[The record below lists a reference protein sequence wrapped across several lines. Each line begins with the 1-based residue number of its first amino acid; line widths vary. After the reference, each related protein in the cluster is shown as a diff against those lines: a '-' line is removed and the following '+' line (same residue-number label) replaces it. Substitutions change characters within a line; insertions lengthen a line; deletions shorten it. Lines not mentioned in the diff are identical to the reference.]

1 MNGSLFVHVLQIY
14 VVCVIVVMCVYAV
27 RHFAFSVSR
36 LTMKQRPS
44 FQDLYDDELPAI
56 TVVVP
61 MHNEATVACESLEA
75 LLQAD
80 YPRDRM
86 EIIPIDDQSR
96 DATTSILAEYAQR
109 YPFIRPLY
117 VLGGT
122 RGKQNSLNVVLRI
135 ARYPIILVF
144 DADYTP
150 GPGLLRELGA
160 AFTDPEVG
168 AVMGRVVP
176 RNTGR
181 NLLTRLLS
189 LERSGGYQVDQQARF
204 NLDLLPQY
212 GGTVGGFRR
221 ELVARIGGFHE
232 ETLAEDTDLTVRLF
246 AAGWKVVYANRA
258 ECYEEVPHQWQVR
271 FKQLRRWS
279 RGHNRAML
287 RNLGAILRSKHLS
300 FVQRLDGALLLLVYT
315 VPPVLLTGLAANV
328 LLFYMGA
335 MPVIA
340 SILIGFFIVGYNS
353 VGNFAPVY
361 EIGAAE
367 LLDGGVERIY
377 LLPMLFLLFLFNSAA
392 VSAGVFDTIGDVL
405 KSRSVR
411 WDKTG
416 RARQP
421 EAPSQA

>member
-1 MNGSLFVHVLQIY
+1 VNTSLFAHVLQTY
-14 VVCVIVVMCVYAV
+14 VVIVIAVMCVYAV
-27 RHFAFSVSR
+27 RHFWFSISR
-36 LTMKQRPS
+36 LSMTQRPS

-61 MHNEATVACESLEA
+61 MHNEATVARDALEA
-75 LLQAD
+75 LLNAD
-80 YPRDRM
+80 YPPDRL

-96 DATTSILAEYAQR
+96 DATTSILAEYADR
-109 YPFIRPLY
+109 HPIVRPLY
-117 VLGGT
+117 VLRGA

-135 ARYPIILVF
+135 AKHPIVLVF

-221 ELVARIGGFHE
+221 ELVERIGGFHE
-232 ETLAEDTDLTVRLF
+232 ETLAEDTDLTVRLY
-246 AAGWKVVYANRA
+246 AQGWKVVYANRA
-258 ECYEEVPHQWQVR
+258 ECYEEVPHQWSVR
-271 FKQLRRWS
+271 FRQLRRWS

-287 RNLGAILRSKHLS
+287 RNLSAIVRSEHLS
-300 FVQRLDGALLLLVYT
+300 FIQRLDGVLLLLVYAI
-315 VPPVLLTGLAANV
+315 PPLLLGGLAANV
-328 LLFYMGA
+328 VLFYMGA

-340 SILIGFFIVGYNS
+340 SILIGFFIVGYNA

-377 LLPMLFLLFLFNSAA
+377 LLPLLFTLFLFNSAA

-416 RARQP
+416 RARRP
-421 EAPSQA
+421 EAPGRA

>member
-1 MNGSLFVHVLQIY
+1 MNGSLLVHVLQTY
-14 VVCVIVVMCVYAV
+14 VLIVVIVMCVYAV
-27 RHFAFSVSR
+27 RHFVFSVSR
-36 LTMKQRPS
+36 LTLTQRPS

-61 MHNEATVACESLEA
+61 MHNEASVARESLEA

-96 DATTSILAEYAQR
+96 DETTTILAEYAQR

-117 VLGGT
+117 VLRGA

-135 ARYPIILVF
+135 AKYPIILVF

-150 GPGLLRELGA
+150 GSGLLRELGA

-221 ELVARIGGFHE
+221 ELVERIGGFDE
-232 ETLAEDTDLTVRLF
+232 ETLAEDTDLTVRLY

-271 FKQLRRWS
+271 FTQLRRWS

-287 RNLGAILRSKHLS
+287 RNLGPILRSKHLS
-300 FVQRLDGALLLLVYT
+300 FMQRVDGALLLLVYT
-315 VPPVLLTGLAANV
+315 VPPLLLTGLAANV

-340 SILIGFFIVGYNS
+340 SLLIGFFIVGYNAA
-353 VGNFAPVY
+353 GNFAPVY
-361 EIGAAE
+361 EVGAAE

-377 LLPMLFLLFLFNSAA
+377 LLPMLFTLFLFNSAA
-392 VSAGVFDTIGDVL
+392 VSAGVFDTIGDVV
-405 KSRSVR
+405 KTRSVR
-411 WDKTG
+411 WDKTR
-416 RARQP
+416 RARRSDTST
-421 EAPSQA
+421 AA